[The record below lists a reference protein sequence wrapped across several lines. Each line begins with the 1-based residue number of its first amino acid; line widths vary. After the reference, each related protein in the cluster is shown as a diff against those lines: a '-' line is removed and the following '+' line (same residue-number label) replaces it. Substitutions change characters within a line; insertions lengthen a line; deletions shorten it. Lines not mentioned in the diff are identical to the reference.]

1 MTIRVG
7 RSGGCVGMVGRY
19 IRHARQRIGADHG
32 RRGTGTPDAETGE
45 VSVEHQPVV
54 HDEFPDD
61 WDEAMGIVLG
71 SAIEPVMASGLE
83 GQITNRIRFAEALN
97 SYGGADWQFRYI
109 DPERYSDRP
118 R

>member
-1 MTIRVG
+1 MDDA
-7 RSGGCVGMVGRY
+7 
-19 IRHARQRIGADHG
+19 ARDRLMQNLGKWVLSISA
-32 RRGTGTPDAETGE
+32 
-45 VSVEHQPVV
+45 VV

-71 SAIEPVMASGLE
+71 SAIEHVMASGLE

-97 SYGGADWQFRYI
+97 SYGGTDWQFRYI
-109 DPERYSDRP
+109 DPERYSNSP